1 MRLCAAAFG
10 GRCLLDVGSGDE
22 SQVIGDRLAKEPKRA
37 VRQRAEEF
45 LGLVAALVRQREA
58 NIKREIVKVGA

>member
-1 MRLCAAAFG
+1 
-10 GRCLLDVGSGDE
+10 LLDVGSGDE